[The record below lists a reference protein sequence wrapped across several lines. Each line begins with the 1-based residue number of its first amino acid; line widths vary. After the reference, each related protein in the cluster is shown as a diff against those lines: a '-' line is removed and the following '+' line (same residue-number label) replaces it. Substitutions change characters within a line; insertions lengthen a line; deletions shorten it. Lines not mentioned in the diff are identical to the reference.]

1 MRSMCSVYDR
11 YIVSKSSSEN
21 NGHGWYFLNMSNSSF
36 YKLYCDERTMI
47 SAQRAQAFPVN
58 TRVLFV
64 LECGT
69 QWHRNIFATG
79 LLVSSPLE
87 VFLLGLANAVCGAA
101 VLPKSSTWDI
111 ALTTS
116 PGGCLIAT
124 AVTQATGNL
133 ARDLILSLASCL
145 TLFCKA
151 ANFVGCRS

>member
-1 MRSMCSVYDR
+1 
-11 YIVSKSSSEN
+11 
-21 NGHGWYFLNMSNSSF
+21 
-36 YKLYCDERTMI
+36 MI
-47 SAQRAQAFPVN
+47 SAERAQAFPVN

-69 QWHRNIFATG
+69 QWYRNIFASPG

-101 VLPKSSTWDI
+101 ALPKSSTWDI

-124 AVTQATGNL
+124 AVT
-133 ARDLILSLASCL
+133 
-145 TLFCKA
+145 
-151 ANFVGCRS
+151 